1 MSERSEDQR
10 LAGSPTQP
18 QQFQQ
23 TEWCEEEDC
32 SPGSCTV
39 NTLSPHATFF
49 TSDPQRIAPVLI
61 YAPEYDY
68 NLQPDFPP
76 TTPPTDPSC
85 EGYVNMTFRNP
96 FHSSRGMRHRSTSG
110 TSAGSLFDNQN
121 TTKRTLNVSSSTDS
135 TTSSCHKKQKMS
147 NSVLSNLS
155 SNGST
160 ISGGRTPE
168 SSLAEDPDKTLS
180 GPGVPAVCESCPE
193 GETSHQSLVVCLSC
207 PDQPALCQ
215 LCKEAHLR
223 VALTRNHTLKF
234 LLPNHLAENVKKLI
248 ALSTEEEFKDGE
260 NFDSNLQI
268 TTTEL
273 GKPYKKVKT

>member
-1 MSERSEDQR
+1 
-10 LAGSPTQP
+10 
-18 QQFQQ
+18 
-23 TEWCEEEDC
+23 
-32 SPGSCTV
+32 
-39 NTLSPHATFF
+39 
-49 TSDPQRIAPVLI
+49 
-61 YAPEYDY
+61 
-68 NLQPDFPP
+68 
-76 TTPPTDPSC
+76 
-85 EGYVNMTFRNP
+85 
-96 FHSSRGMRHRSTSG
+96 
-110 TSAGSLFDNQN
+110 
-121 TTKRTLNVSSSTDS
+121 
-135 TTSSCHKKQKMS
+135 MS

-234 LLPNHLAENVKKLI
+234 LLPNHLAENVEKLI

-273 GKPYKKVKT
+273 VKNWTELTSNLDDSVTRNHRLVAEEKLDKEFLPLFLSGPDDLSVKNRMSRILIFLLGERLVHPAELVNPEAVRVIQSMIVSQHTETILASLNLLLVLIKDLGNLNMKTGLDFLFNNLQRFLQHLEEKRNAYIVRIRGKAEEALLEFKEYNLT